1 MHNETIV
8 SGIRR
13 LCIGSDIKLNRK
25 SGYVCMYV
33 CECIYISGNCADV
46 YPDFSI

>member
-13 LCIGSDIKLNRK
+13 LFIGSDIRLKRK
-25 SGYVCMYV
+25 SGYVGV
-33 CECIYISGNCADV
+33 YISGNCADL